1 MMQTTPH
8 PGLAQPHCALK
19 KNAKKSLQ
27 AALLNVKGVL
37 LRAVSTTAQQVKT
50 RATRC
55 KSEVTWGTLCSPAV
69 DAAQLNSLQNIAVV
83 E

>member
-1 MMQTTPH
+1 MEWYLVGTRVLTP
-8 PGLAQPHCALK
+8 AI
-19 KNAKKSLQ
+19 
-27 AALLNVKGVL
+27 NVKGVL

-69 DAAQLNSLQNIAVV
+69 DAAQLSSLQNIAVV